1 MVLLGKTG
9 SGKSSTGNTIMNG
22 DFFASSPCSMSVT
35 SCCQSEKAQIFNY
48 MIQVVDTP
56 GMFDTNMSA
65 ETLKNEIVK
74 CVLMSSPGPHCFLLI
89 LQIGRF
95 TDDDKETVDMFVS
108 YFGENIFKYLII
120 VFTRRDLLDIRNM
133 SLKDYL
139 ENIPDGLRNIID
151 QCNNR
156 CIAFN
161 NLLQGPNREKQVKDL
176 LRMLLKMCCAN
187 VSNFYT
193 NEIYQEAE
201 KALKEREE
209 RIIKEREENSE
220 KLKQQIRSDFE
231 KTFLLLMSA
240 KEKELERKQ
249 TELENERNQIQQNA
263 KNTETQLKQEIESM
277 KQKKEKKDEETI
289 KKLEDE
295 VEKIKIELA
304 DARLKNE
311 QDMSEKIRLEL
322 EELKKTQ
329 QSVRDEARKNAEKDQ
344 PFLDHLMNFFRSL
357 PTRLLILLGLIP

>member
-9 SGKSSTGNTIMNG
+9 SGKSSTGNTILNG
-22 DFFASSPCSMSVT
+22 DFFASSPFSLSVT
-35 SCCQSEKAQIFNY
+35 SCCQSEKAQIFNN

-95 TDDDKETVDMFVS
+95 TVEEEKTVDMFVS
-108 YFGENIFKYLII
+108 YFGKNIFKYLII
-120 VFTRRDLLDIRNM
+120 VFTGRDLLDNKNM
-133 SLKDYL
+133 SLEDFL
-139 ENIPDGLRNIID
+139 EKIPDSLRNIID
-151 QCNNR
+151 KCNNR

-176 LRMLLKMCCAN
+176 LKMLNNMCCAN

-220 KLKQQIRSDFE
+220 KLKQQIISDFE
-231 KTFLLLMSA
+231 KKILPLMSA
-240 KEKELERKQ
+240 KEEELKRKQ

-277 KQKKEKKDEETI
+277 KQKKEKKDEDTIQKLEEEVKKI
-289 KKLEDE
+289 KK
-295 VEKIKIELA
+295 ELA
-304 DARLKNE
+304 DARATHEN
-311 QDMSEKIRLEL
+311 DMSEKIRLGL

-344 PFLDHLMNFFRSL
+344 SFLDHLMNFFRSL